1 MSDFNVLDN
10 VPSASRLLKMPMGY
24 YKVRDKAIVILSLPE
39 YIWVYYTDLGDI
51 GNYNR
56 RQDIYRL
63 VPHIEEIANRIIDYV
78 KKRCETDTDNTPIEY
93 LMQRYKQR
101 TQTIHN
107 YVAPQLGVELEL
119 EEKAFDS
126 FSSNEA
132 HELRTKHRKYID
144 EIGNDVSVYN
154 GCEIRFKH
162 PNLKNWN
169 FDEIKQVLEDVKA
182 TGLDSYYGTA
192 GMHVHISGRGLMK
205 AINRSQIFFKD
216 VEAILL
222 PISCR
227 REKITS
233 PGRTSDD
240 RFRFGL
246 GNNMIKNQAS
256 NFGTIEIRVFEATT
270 DPEIFHR
277 RLKFCDTLFRYLRSK
292 KSIKNF
298 FKNITDEEREN
309 YRYLLLDKNNPHA
322 FGDNVETVL
331 LKLN

>member
-1 MSDFNVLDN
+1 MSDFNILDN
-10 VPSASRLLKMPMGY
+10 MPSASRLLKMPMGY
-24 YKVRDKAIVILSLPE
+24 YKIRDKAIVILSLPE
-39 YIWVYYTDLGDI
+39 YIWVYYTDLTDHGEYGRRSDI
-51 GNYNR
+51 W
-56 RQDIYRL
+56 RL
-63 VPHIEEIANRIIDYV
+63 DTKVIETANRVIDYV
-78 KKRCETDTDNTPIEY
+78 KRRSKVDINNTPIEY
-93 LMQRYKQR
+93 LMQRYEQR
-101 TQTIHN
+101 TRTIHN

-119 EEKAFDS
+119 EEKDLDV
-126 FSSNEA
+126 FSSDDA
-132 HELRTKHRKYID
+132 CELRRKHSKYID

-192 GMHVHISGRGLMK
+192 GMHVHISGRGLIK
-205 AINRSQIFFKD
+205 AISRSQRFFKD
-216 VEAILL
+216 IEAILL

-227 REKITS
+227 REKITN
-233 PGRTSDD
+233 PGRCSSD
-240 RFRFGL
+240 RFRYGL
-246 GNNMIKNQAS
+246 GDNMIKNQAS

-277 RLKFCDTLFRYLRSK
+277 RLKFCDTLFRYLRGR

>member
-10 VPSASRLLKMPMGY
+10 VPSVNRLLKMPMGY

-39 YIWVYYTDLGDI
+39 YIWVYYTDLDDF

-56 RQDIYRL
+56 RQDVYRL
-63 VPHIEEIANRIIDYV
+63 VPHIEETANRIIDYV
-78 KKRCETDTDNTPIEY
+78 KKRCKTDTDNTPVEY
-93 LMQRYKQR
+93 LMQRYVQKTR
-101 TQTIHN
+101 TIHN

-119 EEKAFDS
+119 EEKDYDS

-132 HELRTKHRKYID
+132 NELRRKHRKYID
-144 EIGNDVSVYN
+144 EIGGDVSVYN

-205 AINRSQIFFKD
+205 VINRSQRFFKD

-227 REKITS
+227 RAKITN

-240 RFRFGL
+240 RFRYGL
-246 GNNMIKNQAS
+246 GDNMIKNQAS

-277 RLKFCDTLFRYLRSK
+277 RLKFCDTLFRYLRSR

-322 FGDNVETVL
+322 FGDNIETVL